1 MPPVKGALLSLGPI
15 VSNASTATRRL
26 FVRMFASK
34 NSAPLA
40 DVGKHSG
47 GQTFGITT
55 RDALFKHVLS
65 DDIIRSQ
72 FFNAFVPNLKIA
84 SSTRLDDHINPLM
97 ELRHLRSFV
106 NKQDTA
112 KTFGKIR
119 ADPGSFVVC
128 KAVGSK
134 LNNVNKADAAISS
147 LDLVKDA
154 KALACLLE
162 IAKHFDDL
170 KFAFPQLKHNAKLDF
185 VCKTDNGE
193 YALVEMQV
201 QAQDHWDQRAL
212 AYLAAFYGNQLR
224 KGGQWNEIRKVIGIN
239 ILGGG
244 TDNQVHWR
252 STPDQYERHYKFQEQ
267 IHKKTCERYIEGIE
281 LLQYSL
287 SNAPGCLS
295 SVERDKQ
302 DWITYFKRGSRMT
315 QKEVESQIQTPAV
328 LKAFEMATLSR
339 LPKKVKSVYDAQNAL
354 YDQVSE
360 DTAHR
365 VAEGKAEGKT
375 EGKAETLLFAAREL
389 KRLKIMSDEDIAH
402 LLNLTVD
409 AVAGIKLD

>member
-72 FFNAFVPNLKIA
+72 FLNAFVPNLKIA

-97 ELRHLRSFV
+97 ELQHLRSFV

-119 ADPGSFVVC
+119 ADPGAFVVC

-134 LNNVNKADAAISS
+134 LNNVNKADAANRS
-147 LDLVKDA
+147 LNLIEDA
-154 KALACLLE
+154 KAMACLLE

-170 KFAFPQLKHNAKLDF
+170 KSAFPQLKHNAKLDF

-267 IHKKTCERYIEGIE
+267 IHNWQPDAIIHSAAVGDFHVDRIEDSLGKTINPSKLDSSNGPYLVRFIAAPKLLDKIKGLWGYNGVLIGFKLESGLSDPHLWEEARKTCQRSGADLMVANHLENASSIAWIGPDKSGIFNVCPRKF
-281 LLQYSL
+281 L
-287 SNAPGCLS
+287 
-295 SVERDKQ
+295 
-302 DWITYFKRGSRMT
+302 
-315 QKEVESQIQTPAV
+315 
-328 LKAFEMATLSR
+328 AFELIHRIEFLVSNS
-339 LPKKVKSVYDAQNAL
+339 PKKK
-354 YDQVSE
+354 
-360 DTAHR
+360 
-365 VAEGKAEGKT
+365 
-375 EGKAETLLFAAREL
+375 
-389 KRLKIMSDEDIAH
+389 
-402 LLNLTVD
+402 
-409 AVAGIKLD
+409 